1 MTADLAALGTRFRLL
16 TNAKLRAGAGPTT
29 FSRGQA
35 YAAQGRVTGL
45 TITGT
50 WEVSAQV
57 RGSGRSYHTRLEL
70 YLNRG
75 ELLWTGEC
83 TCPMEVECKHA
94 VALAIVARQTFG
106 LAGGA
111 TGGAAGRVVGGAVE
125 EARPGESTPP
135 AQLIADWADRAG
147 LTRIVATRPELG
159 RPDVPGARALARPD
173 VPVVPSVPAWERALR
188 EVVGDAATA
197 TQFTPVGLLFEVQ
210 RASTYRYAPPGVADS
225 RITVRPVVPGKSG
238 WVRTGLTWGN
248 LDFVSPYGH
257 LRINPA
263 HQSALQALVAAARQP
278 YGYRPIADRVDLAA
292 LGRGWF
298 AALQECRRAGI
309 RLLTDAK
316 HSGEVTLAAEP
327 ARVVL
332 HLTSGGDGAL
342 FIEPVVVAPA
352 EILAAETPAQE
363 IGTPPAGLWVASSD
377 DLVIAAFDSP
387 VDSGTHRWL
396 TQGALRVPPADVPRF
411 FAGHLPALAKRFEV
425 LSPDESIDVPSVG
438 APRLLLRVTHEPGL
452 RISLAW
458 SFTYAVGSDRVVV
471 PVGSAADAAV
481 RDLAAEAAL
490 IDGLDALDK
499 APGLRTVRPTG
510 DWQLQ
515 PVSGLDGSA
524 MLRFLNL
531 VLPRLEEHPDVD
543 IEILGE
549 PVPYAEADEAPTVRL
564 AITES
569 SESTDWFDLDVQVRV
584 GEQDVP
590 IRTLVTA
597 LTLGEEHVILPSG
610 TWFRVDRP
618 ELQELRRLIDEARAM
633 SDDPKG
639 PLRLSAY
646 HADLWAEL
654 EELGVVQEQSERWRS
669 LVAGLASAAEGA
681 PLEPVEA
688 PAGLAAELRHYQHS
702 GYEWLTFLR
711 RAGLGGILADDM
723 GLGKTMQTLAMVLRA
738 VADRAEST
746 PGESASRATEAG
758 AAGAEGERTA
768 YPPFLVVAPTSVLPV
783 WLAEA
788 ARFAPSLR
796 VVALG
801 ETTRRRGGSIAAAVA
816 GADLVVT
823 TYAVFRIDA
832 DAFRECAWSGLIL
845 DEAQFV
851 KNHQSQVY
859 QCARLLPAPTKI
871 AITGTPMENNLM
883 ELWSLLSIV
892 APGLFP
898 RPSAFQEHFR
908 RPIESGAAPERLDT
922 LRRRIRPVMLR
933 RTKEA
938 VASELPP
945 KQEQVIE
952 VALSP
957 RHRRIYDR
965 VLAHERQ
972 RILGLLDDAQRNRIA
987 ILRSLTRMRRLC
999 LDPVLDDPAHAG
1011 IGSAKVDALLELLG
1025 PVLSEG
1031 HQALV
1036 FSQFTGYLATVRSR
1050 LDAEGI
1056 SYAYLDG
1063 RTRKREEAIE
1073 SFRSGERSLFLVSLK
1088 AGGFGLTLTEADYVF
1103 LLDPWWNPATE
1114 AQAIDRTHRIGQDKH
1129 VFVYRLVA
1137 ADTIEDKVLALQA
1150 RKRELFA
1157 RVVDEGAL
1165 SGGALS
1171 ADDIRGLL

>member
-1 MTADLAALGTRFRLL
+1 MSGFYDGVRVAVTGAGGFIGRRLVAALDAAGADVVQLGRADMDLERPDDAAAAVAETGAAVLFHLAAGGVGDLFADVVAQMRINALGTAAVLSL
-16 TNAKLRAGAGPTT
+16 TSRRARTAPTLRGI
-29 FSRGQA
+29 
-35 YAAQGRVTGL
+35 Y
-45 TITGT
+45 
-50 WEVSAQV
+50 
-57 RGSGRSYHTRLEL
+57 
-70 YLNRG
+70 
-75 ELLWTGEC
+75 
-83 TCPMEVECKHA
+83 
-94 VALAIVARQTFG
+94 
-106 LAGGA
+106 
-111 TGGAAGRVVGGAVE
+111 
-125 EARPGESTPP
+125 
-135 AQLIADWADRAG
+135 
-147 LTRIVATRPELG
+147 
-159 RPDVPGARALARPD
+159 
-173 VPVVPSVPAWERALR
+173 
-188 EVVGDAATA
+188 
-197 TQFTPVGLLFEVQ
+197 VQ
-210 RASTYRYAPPGVADS
+210 QRWRC
-225 RITVRPVVPGKSG
+225 
-238 WVRTGLTWGN
+238 
-248 LDFVSPYGH
+248 
-257 LRINPA
+257 
-263 HQSALQALVAAARQP
+263 
-278 YGYRPIADRVDLAA
+278 VDL
-292 LGRGWF
+292 
-298 AALQECRRAGI
+298 
-309 RLLTDAK
+309 
-316 HSGEVTLAAEP
+316 
-327 ARVVL
+327 
-332 HLTSGGDGAL
+332 
-342 FIEPVVVAPA
+342 
-352 EILAAETPAQE
+352 
-363 IGTPPAGLWVASSD
+363 PP
-377 DLVIAAFDSP
+377 
-387 VDSGTHRWL
+387 
-396 TQGALRVPPADVPRF
+396 PP
-411 FAGHLPALAKRFEV
+411 
-425 LSPDESIDVPSVG
+425 
-438 APRLLLRVTHEPGL
+438 
-452 RISLAW
+452 
-458 SFTYAVGSDRVVV
+458 
-471 PVGSAADAAV
+471 
-481 RDLAAEAAL
+481 
-490 IDGLDALDK
+490 
-499 APGLRTVRPTG
+499 
-510 DWQLQ
+510 
-515 PVSGLDGSA
+515 
-524 MLRFLNL
+524 
-531 VLPRLEEHPDVD
+531 PDVD
-543 IEILGE
+543 VEILGT
-549 PVPYAEADEAPTVRL
+549 PISYAEADEAPTVSL

-569 SESTDWFDLDVQVRV
+569 GESTDWFDLDVQVRV
-584 GEQDVP
+584 GDQDVP

-646 HADLWAEL
+646 QADLWAEL

-669 LVAGLASAAEGA
+669 LVAGLAGAAEGA
-681 PLEPVEA
+681 PLEPVEV
-688 PAGLAAELRHYQHS
+688 PAGLAATLRHYQHS
-702 GYEWLTFLR
+702 GFEWLTFLR
-711 RAGLGGILADDM
+711 RSGLGGILADDM
-723 GLGKTMQTLAMVLRA
+723 GLGKTMQTLAMILRA
-738 VADRAEST
+738 VQDRETTQVRQTTHPVGDATDATDAD
-746 PGESASRATEAG
+746 SAAREG
-758 AAGAEGERTA
+758 GERAA
-768 YPPFLVVAPTSVLPV
+768 YPPFVVVAPTSVLPT

-801 ETTRRRGGSIAAAVA
+801 ETTKRRGGSIAAAVA

-832 DAFRECAWSGLIL
+832 EAFRECAWSALIL

-859 QCARLLPAPTKI
+859 QCARLLPAPTKL

-883 ELWSLLSIV
+883 ELWALLSIV

>member
-1 MTADLAALGTRFRLL
+1 MTADLATLGARLL
-16 TNAKLRAGAGPTT
+16 LLTDAKLRAGAGPTT

-35 YAAQGRVTGL
+35 YAAQGRVSAL
-45 TITGT
+45 TAEGP
-50 WEVSAQV
+50 WQVSAQV
-57 RGSGRSYHTRLEL
+57 RGSGRSYRAQVEL
-70 YLNRG
+70 YVNRS

-83 TCPMEVECKHA
+83 TCPMQVECKHTVA
-94 VALAIVARQTFG
+94 VAIVARQTFG

-111 TGGAAGRVVGGAVE
+111 AAAAAGSVAAAPVPPLS
-125 EARPGESTPP
+125 RPNVPP
-135 AQLIADWADRAG
+135 A
-147 LTRIVATRPELG
+147 
-159 RPDVPGARALARPD
+159 
-173 VPVVPSVPAWERALR
+173 PVVPPAPAVAAWERALHD
-188 EVVGDAATA
+188 VVGDAAAT

-210 RASTYRYAPPGVADS
+210 RASTYRYAPADVTDS
-225 RITVRPVVPGKSG
+225 RVMVRPVVPGKTG
-238 WVRTGLTWGN
+238 WVRTGLTWSN
-248 LDFVSPYGH
+248 LDYVSPYGH

-263 HQSALQALVAAARQP
+263 HQSALQALVAVARQP

-292 LGRGWF
+292 LGRGWL
-298 AALQECRRAGI
+298 AALRECRRAGI

-316 HSGEVTLAAEP
+316 HSGEVTLATEP
-327 ARVVL
+327 AQVVL
-332 HLTSGGDGAL
+332 HLTSGDDGAL
-342 FIEPVVVAPA
+342 FVEPVVVEPD
-352 EILAAETPAQE
+352 EIRVVDATAQP
-363 IGTPPAGLWVASSD
+363 IGTPPTGLWAASGA
-377 DLVIAAFDSP
+377 DLVIAAFDPP
-387 VDSGTHRWL
+387 VDPATHRWL
-396 TQGALRVPPADVPRF
+396 AQGALRVPPADIPRF

-425 LSPDESIDVPSVG
+425 RSPDGSIDVPSVG
-438 APRLLLRVTHEPGL
+438 APRLLLRLTHEPVL

-458 SFTYAVGSDRVVV
+458 SFTYAVGTDRVVV
-471 PVGSAADAAV
+471 PVGSGADVAV

-490 IDGLDALDK
+490 IDSLDALDK
-499 APGLRTVRPTG
+499 APGLRTMRPTG
-510 DWQLQ
+510 EWQLQ
-515 PVSGLDGSA
+515 PVSGLDGSP

-549 PVPYAEADEAPTVRL
+549 PVPYAEADDAPVVRL
-564 AITES
+564 AVTES
-569 SESTDWFDLDVQVRV
+569 SDSTDWFDLDVQVRV
-584 GEQDVP
+584 AEQDVP
-590 IRTLVTA
+590 IRDLVTA
-597 LTLGEEHVILPSG
+597 LTLGEEHVILPTG
-610 TWFRVDRP
+610 TWFRIDRP
-618 ELQELRRLIDEARAM
+618 ELVELRRLVEEARAM
-633 SDDPKG
+633 SDDPRG

-646 HADLWAEL
+646 QADLWAEL
-654 EELGVVQEQSERWRS
+654 EELGVVHEQSERWRT
-669 LVAGLASAAEGA
+669 LVAGLAGAADGA
-681 PLEPVEA
+681 PVEPVEA
-688 PAGLAAELRHYQHS
+688 PVGLAAELRHYQHS

-711 RAGLGGILADDM
+711 RTGLGGILADDM
-723 GLGKTMQTLAMVLRA
+723 GLGKTMQTLAMILRA
-738 VADRAEST
+738 VQDRAL
-746 PGESASRATEAG
+746 PDGG
-758 AAGAEGERTA
+758 AGAEGERTA

-796 VVALG
+796 MVALG
-801 ETTRRRGGSIAAAVA
+801 ETTRRRGGSVAAAVA

-823 TYAVFRIDA
+823 TYAVFRIDS
-832 DAFRECAWSGLIL
+832 DGFRDCAWSGLIL

-859 QCARLLPAPTKI
+859 QCARLLPAPTKL

-898 RPSAFQEHFR
+898 RPTAFQEHFR

-922 LRRRIRPVMLR
+922 LRRRIRPAMLR

-952 VALSP
+952 VTLTP
-957 RHRRIYDR
+957 KHRRIYDR

-972 RILGLLDDAQRNRIA
+972 RLLGLLDDAQRNRIA

-999 LDPVLDDPAHAG
+999 LDPVLDDPTHAG
-1011 IGSAKVDALLELLG
+1011 IGSAKVDALLELLS
-1025 PVLSEG
+1025 PVLAEG

-1036 FSQFTGYLATVRSR
+1036 FSQFTGYLATVRAR
-1050 LDAEGI
+1050 LDTEGI

-1063 RTRKREEAIE
+1063 RTRKREEAIT
-1073 SFRSGERSLFLVSLK
+1073 SFRSGEKSLFLVSLK

-1165 SGGALS
+1165 ASGVLS